1 MTIFLAT
8 DLTEGQA
15 SPMEDER
22 IDARWFTAKE
32 VEQGIRTGKI
42 LDAKTMIGY
51 CAWKRQAR

>member
-1 MTIFLAT
+1 
-8 DLTEGQA
+8 
-15 SPMEDER
+15 MEDER